1 MAKEGI
7 GHGSADTVDKSNI
20 SQHFY
25 IDPLRAK
32 STVKH
37 DNVRYKTTF
46 IEYIYWYW
54 YLLNRINKLLVL
66 FNIIAKAIF
75 LLDSAKLLSKFQ
87 PVLFAWILNRKCNS
101 TMTNVRLFVHLF
113 ASLSVTKPP
122 ATTFILHPSSFNLH
136 PSFHDF

>member
-37 DNVRYKTTF
+37 DNVRYKT
-46 IEYIYWYW
+46 IYWIYTGCPKIKSALGYLTFVSTSDSQMHLRGQKKVLNWW
-54 YLLNRINKLLVL
+54 YAFRNDQAKVL
-66 FNIIAKAIF
+66 RDWDPTCPF
-75 LLDSAKLLSKFQ
+75 
-87 PVLFAWILNRKCNS
+87 
-101 TMTNVRLFVHLF
+101 
-113 ASLSVTKPP
+113 
-122 ATTFILHPSSFNLH
+122 
-136 PSFHDF
+136 

>member
-37 DNVRYKTTF
+37 DNVRYKTIY
-46 IEYIYWYW
+46 IEYIY
-54 YLLNRINKLLVL
+54 
-66 FNIIAKAIF
+66 
-75 LLDSAKLLSKFQ
+75 
-87 PVLFAWILNRKCNS
+87 
-101 TMTNVRLFVHLF
+101 
-113 ASLSVTKPP
+113 
-122 ATTFILHPSSFNLH
+122 
-136 PSFHDF
+136 

>member
-37 DNVRYKTTF
+37 DNVRYKTMYWIYILILIF
-46 IEYIYWYW
+46 IE
-54 YLLNRINKLLVL
+54 
-66 FNIIAKAIF
+66 
-75 LLDSAKLLSKFQ
+75 
-87 PVLFAWILNRKCNS
+87 
-101 TMTNVRLFVHLF
+101 
-113 ASLSVTKPP
+113 
-122 ATTFILHPSSFNLH
+122 
-136 PSFHDF
+136 

>member
-37 DNVRYKTTF
+37 DNVRYKTIF

-54 YLLNRINKLLVL
+54 YLLNRINKLIDS
-66 FNIIAKAIF
+66 IIQHHCW
-75 LLDSAKLLSKFQ
+75 SY
-87 PVLFAWILNRKCNS
+87 FAPGFS
-101 TMTNVRLFVHLF
+101 
-113 ASLSVTKPP
+113 
-122 ATTFILHPSSFNLH
+122 
-136 PSFHDF
+136 

>member
-37 DNVRYKTTF
+37 DNVRYKTIF
-46 IEYIYWYW
+46 IEYIYIDIDIYW
-54 YLLNRINKLLVL
+54 IELINYYYYSS
-66 FNIIAKAIF
+66 NISAKAILF
-75 LLDSAKLLSKFQ
+75 LASRVSL
-87 PVLFAWILNRKCNS
+87 
-101 TMTNVRLFVHLF
+101 TFV
-113 ASLSVTKPP
+113 
-122 ATTFILHPSSFNLH
+122 
-136 PSFHDF
+136 